1 MQINSYLTFPG
12 NCRQAMEF
20 YAEAFGVEMPT
31 QISTYGDMPASPE
44 YPMTDEVKNYI
55 MHACVKL
62 GDSEIMFADAPPNLP
77 VVFGNVITLTI
88 QDSDPEKLKVTF
100 NKLAEGGKILMPL
113 EETFFSKC
121 YGYLCDKFE
130 IFWQVVQQ

>member
-20 YAEAFGVEMPT
+20 YADAFGVEMPS
-31 QISTYGDMPASPE
+31 QISLYGDMPASPE
-44 YPMTDEVKNYI
+44 YPTTDELKNYI
-55 MHACVKL
+55 MHATMKL
-62 GDSEIMFADAPPNLP
+62 GDNELMFADAPPNLP
-77 VVFGNVITLTI
+77 IVFGNAITLTI
-88 QDSDPEKLKVTF
+88 NDSDPEKLKKIF
-100 NKLAEGGKILMPL
+100 NKLSEGGKILMPL

-130 IFWQVVQQ
+130 IFWQVVQV